1 MASEDIGLANPA
13 LLGQAVAAYQATQLI
28 GMPECDVSSRDLQR
42 KVRALLKKSLRALQ
56 CILAQVV
63 VALAESPK
71 SIRTYS
77 GYKAAKSLVKDTAN
91 YPVRSLPSSPIDS
104 YSH

>member
-28 GMPECDVSSRDLQR
+28 GMPECDVSSLYLQW
-42 KVRALLKKSLRALQ
+42 KVSAVLKKSMRALQ

-77 GYKAAKSLVKDTAN
+77 GYQAAKSLVKDN
-91 YPVRSLPSSPIDS
+91 ESYPVRSLVSSPIDS